1 MSARIRAVAF
11 QIAVVGLLAA
21 LASSCGGSNIQG
33 TYTNTTGLVTLELK
47 SGGEASFALMGEK
60 MACTYKQEKAKLLLT
75 CPGQTGTL
83 DITIQED
90 GSLTPVGGFIGNMK
104 KSKS

>member
-1 MSARIRAVAF
+1 MRAVAF
-11 QIAVVGLLAA
+11 QIAAVVVLAA
-21 LASSCGGSNIQG
+21 LSTSCGGSSIQG
-33 TYTNTTGLVTLELK
+33 TYTNATGIATLDVK
-47 SGGEASFALMGEK
+47 SGGEASFSLMGEK
-60 MACTYKQEKAKLLLT
+60 LACTYKQEKAKLLLT

-83 DITIQED
+83 EMTIQDD